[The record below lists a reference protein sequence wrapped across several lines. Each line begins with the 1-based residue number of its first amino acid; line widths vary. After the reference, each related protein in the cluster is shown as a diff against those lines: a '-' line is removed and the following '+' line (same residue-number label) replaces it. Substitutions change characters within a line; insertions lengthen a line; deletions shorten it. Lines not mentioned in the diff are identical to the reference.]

1 MRGLFVADSGAM
13 QALVRTAS
21 FVVLACA
28 CHSTAMNS
36 PDAGSDDEH
45 DAPVGPAGLSVPIA
59 IQPMT
64 PGPVKD
70 GVTVEEVTF
79 KLSSLRVTGDA
90 AQVATPAEVDLTWK
104 DGQEPA
110 PVVFAD
116 APTGLYSKE
125 TLRIDGQLIDNSY
138 WINGH
143 ATVNGNVYPF
153 KIYDRDYLEI
163 YLYGNAMLAPGGSAQ
178 VSLLFELDHALE
190 AIDWTKVD
198 LDNGTLVLDTFDSYM
213 PTFRAKVIE
222 SFVVKSPN

>member
-1 MRGLFVADSGAM
+1 M

-21 FVVLACA
+21 FVVLTCA
-28 CHSTAMNS
+28 CHTSAMNT
-36 PDAGSDDEH
+36 PDAGDGNNPDG
-45 DAPVGPAGLSVPIA
+45 APGPAGLSVPIG

-64 PGPVKD
+64 PGPLTD

-90 AQVATPAEVDLTWK
+90 AQVATPAEIDLTWS
-104 DGQEPA
+104 DGMEPA

-125 TLRIDGQLIDNSY
+125 TLRIDGQLVDNSY

-143 ATVNGNVYPF
+143 ATVNGTVYPF

-163 YLYGNAMLAPGGSAQ
+163 YLYGNAQLQPGGSAQ
-178 VSLLFELDHALE
+178 VPLLFELDHALE
-190 AIDWTKVD
+190 AIDWTKVE
-198 LDNGTLVLDTFDSYM
+198 LDNGVLTLDTFDSYM

>member
-1 MRGLFVADSGAM
+1 M

-21 FVVLACA
+21 FVVLLCA
-28 CHSTAMNS
+28 CHTTASNH
-36 PDAGSDDEH
+36 PDGGSDDDG
-45 DAPVGPAGLSVPIA
+45 DAQVGPAGLSIPIA
-59 IQPMT
+59 IQPST

-79 KLSSLRVTGDA
+79 KLLSLRVTGDA
-90 AQVATPAEVDLTWK
+90 AQVATPTEIDLTWK
-104 DGQEPA
+104 DGVEPA

-125 TLRIDGQLIDNSY
+125 TLRIDGQLTDNSY

-163 YLYGNAMLAPGGSAQ
+163 YLYGDAQLAPGGSAQ
-178 VSLLFELDHALE
+178 VPLLFELDHALE
-190 AIDWTKVD
+190 SIDWSLVD
-198 LDNGTLVLDTFDSYM
+198 NDNGTLVLDTFDSYM